1 MVWWHTFLVLIGTG
15 VGLVLMVYSIRGLSD
30 GTITTRN
37 GTQLE
42 GAAAR
47 RYAIPILIIGAIIVV
62 AGVWVM
68 FATGSM

>member
-1 MVWWHTFLVLIGTG
+1 MVWWQTFLVLMGIG
-15 VGLVLMVYSIRGLSD
+15 VGLVLMVYSIRGLRD

-37 GTQLE
+37 GRQLE

-47 RYAIPILIIGAIIVV
+47 RYAIPFLILGAIIVV
-62 AGVWVM
+62 AGIYVM